1 MATITLPAN
10 VVAEK
15 SVLGAILID
24 SNASEVALASLT
36 ETDFSNAEPR
46 NRLVFRAMKNLY
58 SSDRPIDPQTV
69 INEIITLHLDN
80 VVGVDYLY
88 DLGNSMIT
96 PQNIDHYVQMVKD
109 QAILRELLLKF
120 GDIQDKY
127 KKGVSDIG
135 QFIADSNNAIAT
147 ICEKRVVSDMRPI
160 SDVAAEVAGNLSK
173 VTTDDR
179 GLVGLDTGYKKLNE
193 LTHGWRNGDLIILA
207 ARPSVGKTT
216 FGINLAYE
224 SARRTNKTVA
234 FFSLEMTAEQV
245 VEKLVARCAMVQGD
259 SITTGRLNFKE
270 RQKISSAMQ
279 EISGTKIYFDDT
291 PNARLGDVI
300 SKAHQLKNK
309 HQDLGFIVIDYLGR
323 IRFSDHPNISQRQQ
337 EISEISGALKT
348 LARELDVPV
357 LTICQLNRNVESTES
372 KVPSMSNLRDSGSI
386 EQDAD
391 VCMLMYRP
399 DYYDLTGQ
407 KVGGGKGNKDKGGDQ
422 QQNNHQQE
430 NQGEKKGEK
439 KDDKGISDVTIIVAK
454 NRKGSIGKAHL
465 VFQRP
470 YSRFDDPSPEY
481 EEKLAAMEAARN
493 GYDDE

>member
-10 VVAEK
+10 VAAEK

-24 SNASEVALASLT
+24 SNACEIALTSLV

-46 NRLVFRAMKNLY
+46 NRLVFRAMKSLY
-58 SSDRPIDPQTV
+58 TSDRPIDPQTV
-69 INEIITLHLDN
+69 INEIISLHLDN
-80 VVGVDYLY
+80 IVGVDYLF
-88 DLGNSMIT
+88 DLANSMIT
-96 PQNIDHYVQMVKD
+96 PQNIDHYVQMIKD
-109 QAILRELLLKF
+109 QSILRELLLKF
-120 GDIQDKY
+120 GEIQDTY
-127 KKGVSDIG
+127 SKGVSDIG
-135 QFIADSNNAIAT
+135 RFISESNTSIAS

-160 SDVAAEVAGNLSK
+160 SDVAQEVAGNLSK

-179 GLVGLDTGYKKLNE
+179 GLVGLDTGYKRLNE

-245 VEKLVARCAMVQGD
+245 VEKLVARCAMVPGD
-259 SITTGRLNFKE
+259 SITTGRLGFKDK
-270 RQKISSAMQ
+270 QKISSAMQ

-309 HQDLGFIVIDYLGR
+309 HPDLGFIVIDYLGR

-372 KVPSMSNLRDSGSI
+372 KIPSMANLRDSGSI

-407 KVGGGKGNKDKGGDQ
+407 KVGGKGKDGKKGGS
-422 QQNNHQQE
+422 QE
-430 NQGEKKGEK
+430 EEQRNEEKPEK
-439 KDDKGISDVTIIVAK
+439 KDDKGISEVTIIVAK
-454 NRKGSIGKAHL
+454 NRKGSIGKVHL
-465 VFQRP
+465 IFQRP
-470 YSRFDDPSPEY
+470 YSRFDDPSSEY
-481 EEKLAAMEAARN
+481 EEKIARMEAARN
-493 GYDDE
+493 GYDEE